1 MKIKTRFFIVIF
13 IVILG
18 FFSIEGLACL
28 VVYRIDTL
36 RQADAICNTTLHK
49 LKALQLLSAELL
61 STNDLDATFDQWC
74 QAHGDL
80 HVAIEALNGSDK
92 VHRMV
97 ATQNQ
102 KSVVD
107 SLYAFWLAT
116 RQKLNEVKE
125 NLEPLVNERDHS
137 KEGLILQYLEERTYV
152 NLTNRNNVYALLR
165 YLRSE
170 FEVKLTRLTMM
181 VDQEIETRN
190 FRLVLQIAI
199 LGGIIAVCVSL
210 ILVSFL
216 RQLETYL
223 RQLHHTM
230 EVIGK
235 GDFSEKLQVSGEDEL
250 SQISRAINL
259 TTDNLKQLHTV
270 LEQRVDELSL
280 AKEEAEKASQ
290 AKNVFLANMSHEF
303 RTPLNAIIGFSNHI
317 AQSVAM
323 NPEERK
329 HLSIISN
336 SGNHLLTLINSVL
349 TMSKIEAGKTQV
361 NEQQTDLQDLLGDIH
376 AMFQMKAAEKSLS
389 FELICHPD
397 LPAKVRVDDVKL
409 WQILINLI
417 NNAIKFTAKGG
428 VKVFVEKDDSPALL
442 FKIRDTG
449 PGVSVD
455 DQAMIFDPFV
465 QLAANQGVNEGTGLG
480 LAICRSYIH
489 LMGGRVKVESA
500 RGLGSTF
507 SFVVPVKIL
516 SDGELFSKEKQ
527 FTPVGND
534 SSPESVK
541 EGQPLEDIGPELF
554 EKIPPRLLDDLE
566 QAVVKAEMDKISL
579 IIRQI
584 GRYNKPLA
592 HRFGK
597 LADIFGYNQIGAL
610 LKHRTT
616 KAPHNGN

>member
-1 MKIKTRFFIVIF
+1 
-13 IVILG
+13 
-18 FFSIEGLACL
+18 
-28 VVYRIDTL
+28 
-36 RQADAICNTTLHK
+36 
-49 LKALQLLSAELL
+49 
-61 STNDLDATFDQWC
+61 
-74 QAHGDL
+74 
-80 HVAIEALNGSDK
+80 
-92 VHRMV
+92 
-97 ATQNQ
+97 
-102 KSVVD
+102 
-107 SLYAFWLAT
+107 
-116 RQKLNEVKE
+116 
-125 NLEPLVNERDHS
+125 
-137 KEGLILQYLEERTYV
+137 
-152 NLTNRNNVYALLR
+152 
-165 YLRSE
+165 
-170 FEVKLTRLTMM
+170 
-181 VDQEIETRN
+181 
-190 FRLVLQIAI
+190 
-199 LGGIIAVCVSL
+199 
-210 ILVSFL
+210 
-216 RQLETYL
+216 
-223 RQLHHTM
+223 
-230 EVIGK
+230 
-235 GDFSEKLQVSGEDEL
+235 
-250 SQISRAINL
+250 
-259 TTDNLKQLHTV
+259 
-270 LEQRVDELSL
+270 
-280 AKEEAEKASQ
+280 
-290 AKNVFLANMSHEF
+290 
-303 RTPLNAIIGFSNHI
+303 
-317 AQSVAM
+317 
-323 NPEERK
+323 
-329 HLSIISN
+329 
-336 SGNHLLTLINSVL
+336 
-349 TMSKIEAGKTQV
+349 
-361 NEQQTDLQDLLGDIH
+361 
-376 AMFQMKAAEKSLS
+376 
-389 FELICHPD
+389 
-397 LPAKVRVDDVKL
+397 VRVDYVKL
-409 WQILINLI
+409 WQFLINLI

-616 KAPHNGN
+616 GTETQPWKKTGPTS